1 MKYLSEYRDP
11 EMVRE
16 YLEQIH
22 KVTTRPWKIMEICG
36 GQTHSLVKN
45 GILDMLPEKI
55 TMVHGPG
62 CPVCVTP
69 VSIIDEA
76 IWLA

>member
-11 EMVRE
+11 EMVQQ

-22 KVTTRPWKIMEICG
+22 QVTTRPWMIMEICG

-45 GILDMLPEKI
+45 WILYMLPNKI
-55 TMVHGPG
+55 PIELGPG
-62 CPVCVTP
+62 CPF
-69 VSIIDEA
+69 
-76 IWLA
+76 